1 MENLVAGLQFWITG
15 PRTSKGG
22 GGDGGTEGWFCFMN
36 MISSCCGG
44 WLDGWWFVVCNHH
57 IVSVYFWLKYFLFRF
72 DMTQFIAKAR
82 IALNANYIL
91 SSWVYLDDLDTSKN
105 VLYVGVFIFIK

>member
-1 MENLVAGLQFWITG
+1 M
-15 PRTSKGG
+15 
-22 GGDGGTEGWFCFMN
+22 
-36 MISSCCGG
+36 
-44 WLDGWWFVVCNHH
+44 
-57 IVSVYFWLKYFLFRF
+57 KYFLFRF

-105 VLYVGVFIFIK
+105 VLYVGVFIISRELRNTEMLMIKG

>member
-1 MENLVAGLQFWITG
+1 MVLFHQCELVVGRL
-15 PRTSKGG
+15 
-22 GGDGGTEGWFCFMN
+22 
-36 MISSCCGG
+36 
-44 WLDGWWFVVCNHH
+44 

-72 DMTQFIAKAR
+72 DMTQLMAKAR

-105 VLYVGVFIFIK
+105 VLYVSPQILSKSSEKYRNIYGKRLTSPS